1 MKKHPYLLL
10 FFATLLLWL
19 SSCNNTIICRTEKT
33 IRYFNIPDYDSAQ
46 MTVLRVVRYEG
57 GSNYTSVLD
66 STDNPIN
73 SPSNI
78 THPFEENKEYKLVLL
93 PQKRVHTL
101 KNVHYGDEKRKGSPG
116 RDSEQCH
123 TSITYT
129 YDGKT
134 VTQPYYVSSGGYLKV
149 DL

>member
-1 MKKHPYLLL
+1 MKSIFVLALITSIGL
-10 FFATLLLWL
+10 CL
-19 SSCNNTIICRTEKT
+19 SSCNNTIICRTEKS
-33 IRYFNIPDYDSAQ
+33 IRYFYIPDYDSTQ

-57 GSNYTSVLD
+57 GSNYNSVLD
-66 STDNPIN
+66 STNNAIN
-73 SPSNI
+73 SPFNI

-93 PQKRVHTL
+93 PQNRVHTL
-101 KNVHYGDEKRKGSPG
+101 KDVHYGNEKRKGSPG